1 MGADSCLLS
10 YRSKDMNTEA
20 QASGLDTVKLTAA
33 VVLLGAAVVAFYW
46 FSDQSLLMRV
56 LALLG
61 ITAVSVFIASQTMV
75 GRSAWSFIGSTRT
88 EVRKVV
94 WPTRAETT
102 QTALA
107 VLFVVV
113 LLGVVLW
120 LLDMFLL
127 WAVRLLTGQGG

>member
-1 MGADSCLLS
+1 
-10 YRSKDMNTEA
+10 MNTET
-20 QASGLDTVKLTAA
+20 QASGLDTVKLA
-33 VVLLGAAVVAFYW
+33 VALMLLGGAVFAFYW
-46 FSDQSLLMRV
+46 YADQSLLMRV
-56 LALLG
+56 LGLLG
-61 ITAVSVFIASQTMV
+61 VAAVSILIASQTAL
-75 GRSAWSFIGSTRT
+75 GRSTWAFIGNTRT

-113 LLGVVLW
+113 LMGVVLW

-127 WAVRLLTGQGG
+127 WAIRLLTGQGG

>member
-1 MGADSCLLS
+1 
-10 YRSKDMNTEA
+10 MNTET
-20 QASGLDTVKLTAA
+20 QASSLDTVKLTVAL
-33 VVLLGAAVVAFYW
+33 VLLGGAVVAFYW
-46 FSDQSLLMRV
+46 YEDQSLLMRV
-56 LALLG
+56 LGLIGVA
-61 ITAVSVFIASQTMV
+61 AVSVLIASQTAL
-75 GRSAWSFIGSTRT
+75 GRSTWTFIGSTRN

-113 LLGVVLW
+113 LMGVVLW

-127 WAVRLLTGQGG
+127 WAIRLLTGQGG

>member
-1 MGADSCLLS
+1 
-10 YRSKDMNTEA
+10 MNTEA
-20 QASGLDTVKLTAA
+20 QASGLDTVKLAA
-33 VVLLGAAVVAFYW
+33 ALLLLVGAVVAFYW
-46 FSDQSLLMRV
+46 FSDQSLLVRV

-61 ITAVSVFIASQTMV
+61 VAGLSVAIASQTAV
-75 GRSAWSFIGSTRT
+75 GRSVWAFMGTTRT

-102 QTALA
+102 QTVLA
-107 VLFVVV
+107 VLVVVV
-113 LLGVVLW
+113 LMGVVLW

>member
-1 MGADSCLLS
+1 
-10 YRSKDMNTEA
+10 MNTET
-20 QASGLDTVKLTAA
+20 QASSLDTVKLTVAL
-33 VVLLGAAVVAFYW
+33 VLLGGAVVAFYW
-46 FSDQSLLMRV
+46 YEDQSLLMRV
-56 LALLG
+56 LGLIGVAA
-61 ITAVSVFIASQTMV
+61 ISVLIASQTAL
-75 GRSAWSFIGSTRT
+75 GRSTWTFIGSTRN

-113 LLGVVLW
+113 LMGVVLW

-127 WAVRLLTGQGG
+127 WAIRLLTGQGG

>member
-1 MGADSCLLS
+1 
-10 YRSKDMNTEA
+10 MNTET
-20 QASGLDTVKLTAA
+20 QASGLDTVKLGVALT
-33 VVLLGAAVVAFYW
+33 LLGGAVVAFYW
-46 FSDQSLLMRV
+46 YADQSLLMRV
-56 LALLG
+56 LGLIG
-61 ITAVSVFIASQTMV
+61 VAVVSTLIASQTAL
-75 GRSAWSFIGSTRT
+75 GRSTWTFIGSTRT

-113 LLGVVLW
+113 LMGVVLW

-127 WAVRLLTGQGG
+127 WAIRLLTGQGG

>member
-1 MGADSCLLS
+1 
-10 YRSKDMNTEA
+10 MNTET
-20 QASGLDTVKLTAA
+20 QASGLDTVKLA
-33 VVLLGAAVVAFYW
+33 VALMLLGGAVFVFYW
-46 FSDQSLLMRV
+46 YADQSLLMRV
-56 LALLG
+56 LGLLG
-61 ITAVSVFIASQTMV
+61 VATVSILIASQTAL
-75 GRSAWSFIGSTRT
+75 GRSTWSFIGSTRT

-113 LLGVVLW
+113 LMGVVLW

-127 WAVRLLTGQGG
+127 WAIRLLTGQGG

>member
-1 MGADSCLLS
+1 
-10 YRSKDMNTEA
+10 MNTET
-20 QASGLDTVKLTAA
+20 QASGLDTVKLTVAL
-33 VVLLGAAVVAFYW
+33 VLLGAAVVAFYW
-46 FSDQSLLMRV
+46 YEDQSLLIRV
-56 LALLG
+56 LGLISVA
-61 ITAVSVFIASQTMV
+61 AVSILIASQTAV
-75 GRSAWSFIGSTRT
+75 GRSTWTFIGNTRN

-113 LLGVVLW
+113 LMGVVLW

-127 WAVRLLTGQGG
+127 WAIRLLTGQGG

>member
-1 MGADSCLLS
+1 
-10 YRSKDMNTEA
+10 MNTET
-20 QASGLDTVKLTAA
+20 QASGLDTVKLA
-33 VVLLGAAVVAFYW
+33 VALALLCGAVFAFYW
-46 FSDQSLLMRV
+46 YADQSLLMRV
-56 LALLG
+56 LGLIG
-61 ITAVSVFIASQTMV
+61 VAVVCVLIASQTAL
-75 GRSAWSFIGSTRT
+75 GRSTWTFIGNTRT

-113 LLGVVLW
+113 LMGVVLW

-127 WAVRLLTGQGG
+127 WAIRLLTGQGG

>member
-1 MGADSCLLS
+1 
-10 YRSKDMNTEA
+10 MNTEA
-20 QASGLDTVKLTAA
+20 QASGLDTVKLAA
-33 VVLLGAAVVAFYW
+33 AGLLLGAAVVAFYW
-46 FSDQSLLMRV
+46 FSDHSLLVRV
-56 LALLG
+56 LGLLAVAGASVALALQTGPGRMVWGFLG
-61 ITAVSVFIASQTMV
+61 N
-75 GRSAWSFIGSTRT
+75 TRT

-102 QTALA
+102 QTVLA

-113 LLGVVLW
+113 LMGVVLW

>member
-1 MGADSCLLS
+1 
-10 YRSKDMNTEA
+10 MNTEA
-20 QASGLDTVKLTAA
+20 QASSLDTVKLTLA
-33 VVLLGAAVVAFYW
+33 VALLGGGIFAFYW
-46 FSDQSLLMRV
+46 FADQSLLMRV

-61 ITAVSVFIASQTMV
+61 VAAVSVLVALQTAV
-75 GRSAWSFIGSTRT
+75 GRSAWRFIGDTRT

-113 LLGVVLW
+113 LMGVVLW

-127 WAVRLLTGQGG
+127 WAIRLLTGQGG

>member
-1 MGADSCLLS
+1 
-10 YRSKDMNTEA
+10 MNTET
-20 QASGLDTVKLTAA
+20 QASSSLDTVKLTVAL
-33 VVLLGAAVVAFYW
+33 VLLGAAVVAFYW
-46 FSDQSLLMRV
+46 YEDQSLLIRV
-56 LALLG
+56 LGRRGVA
-61 ITAVSVFIASQTMV
+61 AVSVLIAAQTAV
-75 GRSAWSFIGSTRT
+75 GRSTWTFIGNTRN

-113 LLGVVLW
+113 LMGVVLW

-127 WAVRLLTGQGG
+127 WAIRLLTGQGG

>member
-1 MGADSCLLS
+1 
-10 YRSKDMNTEA
+10 MNTET
-20 QASGLDTVKLTAA
+20 QASSLDTVKLA
-33 VVLLGAAVVAFYW
+33 VALLLLGGAVFAFYW
-46 FSDQSLLMRV
+46 YAEQSLLMRV
-56 LALLG
+56 LGLIGVA
-61 ITAVSVFIASQTMV
+61 AVSVLIASQTAL
-75 GRSAWSFIGSTRT
+75 GRSTWTFIGTTRT

-113 LLGVVLW
+113 LMGVVLW

-127 WAVRLLTGQGG
+127 WAIRLLTGQGG

>member
-1 MGADSCLLS
+1 LS
-10 YRSKDMNTEA
+10 
-20 QASGLDTVKLTAA
+20 LA
-33 VVLLGAAVVAFYW
+33 VVLLAGAVVAFYW
-46 FSDQSLLMRV
+46 FADQSLLMRV
-56 LALLG
+56 LGLLG
-61 ITAVSVFIASQTMV
+61 VAAVSVLIALQTNV
-75 GRSAWSFIGSTRT
+75 GRSAWLFIGTTRT

-113 LLGVVLW
+113 LMGVVLW

-127 WAVRLLTGQGG
+127 WAIRLLTGQGG